1 VTTSSHIDLARRLGA
16 MYAALPTVEAVAVAG
31 SRGEGATPDPASDL
45 DLYVYTRGEVPLA
58 ERAHVVDA
66 SGGASRLDLDQ
77 AYWGPSDGWIQA
89 GSGIEVDVVY
99 FGADWMAGELDRVLV
114 RHEPSLGYTT
124 CLWHTMARSI
134 PIEDRRGWLAT
145 QQARARVPYP
155 EPLRRAIVAY
165 NHPALR
171 GIITALGS
179 QLAKA
184 ARRGDLVSVNHRLAA
199 LLASYF
205 DIVFAANRVTHP
217 GEKRLVELAQARCER
232 TPESMATD
240 VTELLAT
247 ATADPAGLPHRLGRL
262 LDRLDAFLEAEGLLP
277 AAGTTRP

>member
-1 VTTSSHIDLARRLGA
+1 VTASPHLDLARRLGSL
-16 MYAALPTVEAVAVAG
+16 YASLPAVEAVAVAG
-31 SRGEGATPDPASDL
+31 SRGEGATPDLTSDL
-45 DLYVYTRGEVPLA
+45 DLYVYTRDEVPLD
-58 ERAHVVDA
+58 ERARIVEA

-77 AYWGPSDGWIQA
+77 TYWGPSDGWLQA
-89 GSGIEVDVVY
+89 GSGIEVDVIY

-124 CLWHTMARSI
+124 CLWHTVVRSI
-134 PIEDRRGWLAT
+134 PIEDPRGWLAA
-145 QQARARVPYP
+145 QQARSRVPYP
-155 EPLRRAIVAY
+155 EPLRAAIVAY

-171 GIITALGS
+171 TIITALGN

-205 DIVFAANRVTHP
+205 DILFAANRVTHP

-232 TPESMATD
+232 LPEAMAAD
-240 VTELLAT
+240 VTDLLVT
-247 ATADPAGLPHRLGRL
+247 ATADPAGLPERLGRL
-262 LDRLDAFLEAEGLLP
+262 LDRLDAFLATEGLLP
-277 AAGTTRP
+277 AAGAPRS